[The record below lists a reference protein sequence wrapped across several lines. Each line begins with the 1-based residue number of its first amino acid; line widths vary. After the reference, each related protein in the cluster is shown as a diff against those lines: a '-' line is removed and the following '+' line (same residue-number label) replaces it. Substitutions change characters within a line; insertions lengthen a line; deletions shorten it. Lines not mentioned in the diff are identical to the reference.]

1 MWDALSLERFLVS
14 INKRQNKQQQQQKQK
29 LAQDRGGKGS
39 VDRTLV
45 DRTLAARKNERL
57 CSDSN
62 AHRNKNRYDHRY
74 ASVTTAPWG
83 TDTGGMLGHTRDQPS
98 SRHKG
103 RRQSAECSRAYTF
116 S

>member
-1 MWDALSLERFLVS
+1 MWDALSRERFLVS
-14 INKRQNKQQQQQKQK
+14 INKRQNKQQQKQKQK

-39 VDRTLV
+39 V

-62 AHRNKNRYDHRY
+62 AHSNKNRYDHRY
-74 ASVTTAPWG
+74 TSVTTAPWG

-98 SRHKG
+98 SRHKR